1 MCEFKSVSNC
11 FGNLSFLLY
20 FSVLILTFIIFFVS
34 ILTSNEF
41 ETFKYIQLIDFGYK
55 KPINYSFLM
64 DLNFGP
70 NLTDSDDFGSID
82 KVKYLCYLG
91 KCYIDSEE
99 KVVYNC
105 SLACLKNFRKCYDGE
120 TLCDELECREFND
133 GDATKYPCHE
143 FNRIKFWRNI
153 TIKKYE
159 QIFEVTR
166 YSHIIPKDG
175 NCSLGYKKC
184 GIINNISDYLCLK
197 EKYDCPINSIIV
209 NDTNEA
215 PDSDYKSYPF
225 GDKYIFFSNKKINNY
240 LITNISVIFDKYEK
254 NIKYKI
260 IDEDDWSNV
269 LKYNPYTKES
279 FKSYTYLYSY
289 QFQTDLTYKEM
300 IQYQEEYEKKSK
312 IYTEEEI
319 YKMNSEVDKYK
330 SFLMGAG
337 IAIFALLIVT
347 GAIFIPYF
355 FHYNCNFPC
364 SFILCR
370 NITPIKRVIIIY
382 IVFSPCIILYILS
395 FIFSFIK
402 KISYNKL
409 ITKEYI
415 EEYKNSGKDLLESS
429 ISNNNLLY
437 VVLLIII
444 ILIIVYPIL
453 ILITSS
459 IPSLNTIKNSEK
471 DDYNEKQ
478 NEKKDKQINAELIQ
492 YNQTSDNSS
501 PGQDNSINN
510 YQAPQNNSIPYK
522 YEYPSS

>member
-1 MCEFKSVSNC
+1 
-11 FGNLSFLLY
+11 
-20 FSVLILTFIIFFVS
+20 
-34 ILTSNEF
+34 
-41 ETFKYIQLIDFGYK
+41 
-55 KPINYSFLM
+55 
-64 DLNFGP
+64 
-70 NLTDSDDFGSID
+70 
-82 KVKYLCYLG
+82 
-91 KCYIDSEE
+91 
-99 KVVYNC
+99 
-105 SLACLKNFRKCYDGE
+105 
-120 TLCDELECREFND
+120 
-133 GDATKYPCHE
+133 
-143 FNRIKFWRNI
+143 
-153 TIKKYE
+153 
-159 QIFEVTR
+159 
-166 YSHIIPKDG
+166 
-175 NCSLGYKKC
+175 
-184 GIINNISDYLCLK
+184 
-197 EKYDCPINSIIV
+197 
-209 NDTNEA
+209 
-215 PDSDYKSYPF
+215 
-225 GDKYIFFSNKKINNY
+225 
-240 LITNISVIFDKYEK
+240 
-254 NIKYKI
+254 
-260 IDEDDWSNV
+260 
-269 LKYNPYTKES
+269 
-279 FKSYTYLYSY
+279 
-289 QFQTDLTYKEM
+289 
-300 IQYQEEYEKKSK
+300 
-312 IYTEEEI
+312 
-319 YKMNSEVDKYK
+319 MNSEVDKYK

-337 IAIFALLIVT
+337 MAIFALLIVT

-364 SFILCR
+364 SFILSR

-429 ISNNNLLY
+429 ISNNNLLF